1 MMNTDELNM
10 ALRACVED
18 MKEVAS
24 EGKMGLD
31 AQVRAYDLL
40 SSLLEALD
48 YGRIDVLPAH
58 VCEFRETFASV
69 SDRLDAA
76 FDLDADASNNEV
88 LSLINKA
95 KAIDES
101 NINHYKAEIL
111 GNLRLR
117 KFGIAQQL
125 LQNYIVALNE
135 MENHLKD
142 IESDNTWEVNYKFIV
157 SERDWANRMIVKVK
171 VM

>member
-1 MMNTDELNM
+1 MVHTNIKNGVATAEDYILKANCLL
-10 ALRACVED
+10 ALHND
-18 MKEVAS
+18 
-24 EGKMGLD
+24 
-31 AQVRAYDLL
+31 
-40 SSLLEALD
+40 
-48 YGRIDVLPAH
+48 
-58 VCEFRETFASV
+58 
-69 SDRLDAA
+69 
-76 FDLDADASNNEV
+76 DASNNEV

-95 KAIDES
+95 KAIDGS